1 MADAGTS
8 EPAVVGA
15 GAATSRFPLLRALRV
30 HQWVKNL
37 LVFVPVILDHRLF
50 DGSSMLRAAGG
61 FAAFCCAASGGYV
74 LNDLLDL
81 EADRRHPTK
90 RNRPFASGALPTS
103 FGIVMVPVLF
113 GAALWEAAMLR
124 SRHFLGLLL
133 LYVVLTAAYS
143 LVFKLY
149 PVVDVLLL
157 AGLYTLRV
165 LAGIE
170 AGQVRFST
178 WLLAFS
184 TFLFL
189 SLAFLKRYTEVR
201 GLDGEADLQAR
212 RRGYQREDREWLSS
226 LGSASGYLS
235 VLVLALYINSDQV
248 VALYG
253 RPLLLWLVCPLLL
266 YWIGRMWLLAFRDQ
280 IHEDP
285 IVATVRDPTSYVV
298 GALVGLTLYVAL

>member
-1 MADAGTS
+1 MVDGATRAT
-8 EPAVVGA
+8 VVA
-15 GAATSRFPLLRALRV
+15 TGAAGKRFPLLRALRV

-37 LVFVPVILDHRLF
+37 LLFVPVLLDHRLF
-50 DGSSMLRAAGG
+50 DGTAMLRAAGG

-103 FGIVMVPVLF
+103 LGVVMVPVLF
-113 GAALWEAAMLR
+113 GAALWEAAVLR
-124 SRHFLGLLL
+124 SRPFLNLLL
-133 LYVVLTAAYS
+133 LYVILTAAYS
-143 LVFKLY
+143 LFFKRLA
-149 PVVDVLLL
+149 VADVLLL
-157 AGLYTLRV
+157 AGLYALRV
-165 LAGIE
+165 LAGVE
-170 AGQVRFST
+170 ATHVRFST

-201 GLDGEADLQAR
+201 GLDDEADLRAR
-212 RRGYQREDREWLSS
+212 RRGYLREDREWLSS

-235 VLVLALYINSDQV
+235 VLVFALYINSEQV
-248 VALYG
+248 VALYS

-266 YWIGRMWLLAFRDQ
+266 YWIGRMWLLAYRDQ

-285 IVATVRDPTSYVV
+285 IVATVRDPTSYLV
-298 GALVGLTLYVAL
+298 GALVGLTLYAAL